1 MKTIKQKAVE
11 AGLCKPY
18 ESEWQDDSNLVERYV
33 KGITFCMEKNFI
45 TLEDMKPFK
54 KELEENN
61 VWCEQR
67 VDHLLTADTYVYN
80 ECSGSLEIIDYC
92 VSRAYIGL
100 GSVLKITAK
109 NNAILY
115 IDAYHDSNIQIIVED
130 NAKISVS
137 QYNNSSI
144 QILKGVATITDRR

>member
-11 AGLCKPY
+11 VGLCKPY
-18 ESEWQDDSNLVERYV
+18 ESEWQDDSNLIERYI

-45 TLEDMKPFK
+45 TLEDMKPFDA
-54 KELEENN
+54 ELVENN
-61 VWCEQR
+61 VFNDKD
-67 VDHLLTADTYVYN
+67 VDHLLTSDTYIYT
-80 ECSGSLEIIDYC
+80 SSRGKLEINDYN
-92 VSRAYIGL
+92 VSRVY
-100 GSVLKITAK
+100 SSMDSTLKITAK

-130 NAKISVS
+130 NAKVSVS